1 LHSIKKKGRKG
12 RSCPGFRNLPGG
24 QKFKALVPIIRGSDH
39 RNLLASNENL
49 PQSAPEG
56 VVWIGDAPASA
67 VRPQFQGFELQL
79 ELLGLSRQL
88 FRGSAGAALFGCDV
102 RNRNVSV
109 HSGGGVSSPSGVS
122 GVRGS

>member
-1 LHSIKKKGRKG
+1 MVKAIKLKPAGRGLCDDRCPAGEFLHSIKKKGRKG

-56 VVWIGDAPASA
+56 WGT
-67 VRPQFQGFELQL
+67 L
-79 ELLGLSRQL
+79 
-88 FRGSAGAALFGCDV
+88 
-102 RNRNVSV
+102 
-109 HSGGGVSSPSGVS
+109 
-122 GVRGS
+122 